1 MSRTFL
7 SITLALGACP
17 AVATAVLADDEA
29 PRTLEASGSLDASG
43 DDVIRPIGQRFASAE
58 TEEVPEF
65 RKHVVPLLGK
75 LGCNGRACHGS
86 FAGQGGFRLSL
97 FGYDFKLDHEGLT
110 GTGDSGEP
118 RVNLEKPGESL
129 IVRKPTLE
137 ESHEGGR
144 RYDTGSWEH
153 HVLLR
158 WMQGGAKSIDDQT
171 PEFVRLEV
179 TPSEILFSDQG
190 QTRPL
195 KAIAVWSDGTREDVT
210 QLCRFKSNNE
220 QVAGVGADGL
230 VSAGEAG
237 DTHVVVM
244 YDNGVVPI
252 PVIRPVSDQTGPNY
266 PDVPAPTKVDELVL
280 EKLRKL
286 GIVPSELATDA
297 EFLRRVSLDM
307 TGTLP
312 APQEIEA
319 FLADPSSDKR
329 TRKIEELL
337 ERPSYV
343 AWWTTKLCDFT
354 GNSDDALVNVTPV
367 RQAAS
372 QQWYDW
378 IYKRVAENRPYDQI
392 VAGMVTA
399 TSREDGESF
408 QEYCEAMSEL
418 YRPDTEASYAD
429 RDSLAHF
436 WARRNGFR
444 TPNERAIA
452 FAYTFMGIRIQC
464 AECHKHPFDQWTQDD
479 FKQFTGFFNRTQ
491 FGTRD
496 RQEYQAMVDDLGLT
510 ERRGNQLLNALQP
523 LLREG
528 KTVPF
533 QEVYVTTPRG
543 GRNDNPARNLERQ
556 VSQLKERLAEL
567 KNDGKDDQAGD
578 VQRQLERAQRRLEQL
593 AQQPSGN
600 TAKLLGSDV
609 IDLSEHED
617 PREPLMEWLRAKD
630 NPYFARAFVNR
641 VWAAYFNVGIVEPPD
656 DLSLANPPSNEALL
670 DHLAQGFLDSGFD
683 MKWVHREIANSRTYQ
698 LSWRPNDTNRSD
710 ERNFARAVPRR
721 LPAEVA
727 YDALTQ
733 ATSSDEKFAAM
744 QTDIEGRAIAI
755 PGAGR
760 RQRGAGNNYA
770 LMIFGRSVRESNCDC
785 DRSQE
790 ASLLQTVFLRNDQEL
805 LAMIDDRRGS
815 WLAQVADEIGTDF
828 QPQVTAAPQNDRGR
842 GPQRPRD
849 YDQRVR
855 RLRERIQE
863 LRQDGKNDEA
873 RKLQQELGTYVR
885 RFAGGRRDRDR
896 AAERDDAADDEA
908 RDAQDEKIVTMDDT
922 QLDRLV
928 RQAYLR
934 TLSRFPEEHEMQLA
948 RQYIAGADDTIN
960 GLRGVLWALVNTKE
974 FIVNH

>member
-1 MSRTFL
+1 MRRAFL
-7 SITLALGACP
+7 WTTLAVGACT
-17 AVATAVLADDEA
+17 TAFAAA
-29 PRTLEASGSLDASG
+29 PSQPDGNRPEGT
-43 DDVIRPIGQRFASAE
+43 VIRPAGERFASRDVD
-58 TEEVPEF
+58 EVPDF

-97 FGYDFKLDHEGLT
+97 FGYDFKLDHEGLL
-110 GTGDSGEP
+110 GTGDMGEP
-118 RVNLEKPGESL
+118 RVNLEKPDESL

-137 ESHEGGR
+137 EYHEGGR
-144 RYDTGSWEH
+144 RYDAGSWEH
-153 HVLLR
+153 HVLAR
-158 WMQGGAKSIDDQT
+158 WIAGGAKSVDDKT
-171 PEFVRLEV
+171 PEFVRIDV
-179 TPSEILFSDQG
+179 TPSEILFSGTG
-190 QTRPL
+190 QTAPL
-195 KAIAVWSDGTREDVT
+195 RAIAVWSDGTREDVT

-220 QVAGVGADGL
+220 QVAGVDGAGV

-252 PVIRPVSDQTGPNY
+252 PVIRPVSELAGPQY

-280 EKLRKL
+280 QKLRKL
-286 GIVPSELATDA
+286 GVVPSELSTDA

-312 APQEIEA
+312 APQEVEA

-329 TRKIEELL
+329 ARKIEELL

-354 GNSDDALVNVTPV
+354 GNSDDALVNIVPRGELT
-367 RQAAS
+367 AS
-372 QQWYDW
+372 RQWYDW
-378 IYKRVAENRPYDQI
+378 IYKRVAENRPYDEI
-392 VAGMVTA
+392 VTGIVTA
-399 TSREDGESF
+399 TSREQGESF
-408 QEYCEAMSEL
+408 QEYCESMSAMFH
-418 YRPDTEASYAD
+418 PDTPASYAD
-429 RDSLAHF
+429 RETLSHF

-444 TPNERAIA
+444 TPNERAIG
-452 FAYTFMGIRIQC
+452 FAYTFLGIRIQC

-479 FKQFTGFFNRTQ
+479 FKQFTGFFGRVQ

-496 RQEYQAMVDDLGLT
+496 RQEYQSMVEELGVGD
-510 ERRGNQLLNALQP
+510 RRGNQLLAALQP
-523 LLREG
+523 LLRDG

-533 QEVYVTTPRG
+533 QEVYVTAARG
-543 GRNDNPARNLERQ
+543 GRNNNPARNLERQ
-556 VSQLKERLAEL
+556 VADLKERLEQL
-567 KNDGKDDQAGD
+567 KQDGKDDQARA
-578 VQRQLERAQRRLEQL
+578 VQQQLERAQRRLEQL
-593 AQQPSGN
+593 AQQPSGDR
-600 TAKLLGSDV
+600 AKLLGGDV
-609 IDLSEHED
+609 IDLAEHED
-617 PREPLMEWLRAKD
+617 PRLPLMEWLRDKN

-670 DHLAQGFLDSGFD
+670 EHLAQGFLDSDFD
-683 MKWVHREIANSRTYQ
+683 MKWLHREIANSRTYQ
-698 LSWRPNDTNRSD
+698 LSWRPNETNRSD

-760 RQRGAGNNYA
+760 RQRGAGNSYA
-770 LMIFGRSVRESNCDC
+770 LMIFGRSLRESNCDC

-805 LAMIDDRRGS
+805 LSMIDDRRGS
-815 WLAQVADEIGTDF
+815 WLAEVAEELGARF
-828 QPQVTAAPQNDRGR
+828 QPQVTAAPENDRARGR
-842 GPQRPRD
+842 ERPRNF
-849 YDQRVR
+849 DQRVR
-855 RLRERIQE
+855 RLREQIQE
-863 LRQDGKNDEA
+863 LRQDGKNEEA
-873 RKLQQELGTYVR
+873 RRLQQELASYTQ
-885 RFAGGRRDRDR
+885 RFAGGRGNRNAPSDRDES
-896 AAERDDAADDEA
+896 AGAEARGEKIASMDDAD
-908 RDAQDEKIVTMDDT
+908 I
-922 QLDRLV
+922 DRLV

-934 TLSRFPEEHEMQLA
+934 TLSRYPEEHEVQLA
-948 RQYIAGADDTIN
+948 REYIAGADDTIN
-960 GLRGVLWALVNTKE
+960 GLRGVLWALLNTKE